1 MKNKLKKYKIELLIL
16 LFYIFIITLMT
27 WPLISN
33 ISGFVLPQEYPN
45 INHSDSIQHTSK
57 IDESWSLLKQG
68 KNPIIIDKTDISQI
82 YIFLGILATKLLNIS
97 TVTFHNIFFMFVMLL
112 SGIFAYLLMYEFT
125 KDKIASFIVGLV
137 YLSSHYISYA
147 YYWGHSNTMQI
158 QWIPFIFLA
167 FERMLRHKRVKDS
180 ILFALTIT
188 LQLLSGSYN
197 MVHLSFVLPL
207 YFVLRLIFVDNK
219 TLQKKIFWKNIA
231 VSLITIL
238 ITAGYYLYKRATF
251 SSIPRT
257 LSENMM
263 NYWRL
268 DSFWE
273 FFSVNS
279 HLYTGTLQ
287 ILFAVFASYL
297 IFSHYRKYKTYI
309 PFLIIA
315 LVVLLCMIG
324 PFSIISPYYLL
335 FRFWPFFDGLR
346 VPFRM
351 YPFFLLSISMLTG
364 LVFVNIKSS
373 KKLSRYRIQILII
386 TISII
391 LLQII
396 LSPWL
401 SYLHI
406 YYL

>member
-1 MKNKLKKYKIELLIL
+1 
-16 LFYIFIITLMT
+16 
-27 WPLISN
+27 
-33 ISGFVLPQEYPN
+33 
-45 INHSDSIQHTSK
+45 
-57 IDESWSLLKQG
+57 
-68 KNPIIIDKTDISQI
+68 
-82 YIFLGILATKLLNIS
+82 
-97 TVTFHNIFFMFVMLL
+97 
-112 SGIFAYLLMYEFT
+112 
-125 KDKIASFIVGLV
+125 
-137 YLSSHYISYA
+137 
-147 YYWGHSNTMQI
+147 
-158 QWIPFIFLA
+158 
-167 FERMLRHKRVKDS
+167 
-180 ILFALTIT
+180 
-188 LQLLSGSYN
+188 
-197 MVHLSFVLPL
+197 
-207 YFVLRLIFVDNK
+207 
-219 TLQKKIFWKNIA
+219 
-231 VSLITIL
+231 
-238 ITAGYYLYKRATF
+238 
-251 SSIPRT
+251 
-257 LSENMM
+257 M